1 MTQAATQEAV
11 TAVWRVESARIV
23 ATLAR
28 LTGDLSVAED
38 LAQDALVAAL
48 ESWPRDGIPRQP
60 KAWLLAVARRRGVD
74 QVRRS
79 AGLRRRLPQLAHDL
93 EQNAMPEPTEL
104 VDHVEDDVLRLIL
117 LTCHPLLTPE
127 SRAALTLRL
136 VGGLTSAEI
145 ARALLVPEATMVRRI
160 TRAKRTLADAGA
172 TLELPTGQE
181 RTDRLDDVLAVIY
194 LIFNEGY
201 AATQGDTWARP
212 DLCHEGVR
220 LARLLA
226 GLVPDDPEVHGL
238 QALLELQASRLGART
253 DAGGAPVLLDDQD
266 RTRWD
271 RLLIRRGLTAL
282 RRAENL
288 GTPVGGYTVQAEI
301 AACHARAARP
311 EDTDWAR
318 IAALYDLL
326 SGVAANPVVEINRA
340 VAHGRARGPAAGLEV
355 LAALAGD
362 RVCAESAQYAAVH
375 ADLLARAG
383 RHREAAAEFDR
394 AAALTRNDQEG
405 QVLTTRARAE
415 SARGDDP
422 GPN

>member
-1 MTQAATQEAV
+1 MIDSSTESLLRELTPAVLAILVRRGADFATAEDAVQEALV
-11 TAVWRVESARIV
+11 TAVDVWSDELPRHPKGWLVTVAWRKFLD
-23 ATLAR
+23 LAR
-28 LTGDLSVAED
+28 A
-38 LAQDALVAAL
+38 DA
-48 ESWPRDGIPRQP
+48 
-60 KAWLLAVARRRGVD
+60 ARRDREERLGAEPPPGPAEMRD
-74 QVRRS
+74 DTLELYLRCAHPALTS
-79 AGLRRRLPQLAHDL
+79 ASA
-93 EQNAMPEPTEL
+93 
-104 VDHVEDDVLRLIL
+104 V
-117 LTCHPLLTPE
+117 
-127 SRAALTLRL
+127 ALTLRAI
-136 VGGLTSAEI
+136 GGLTTRQI
-145 ARALLVPEATMVRRI
+145 AAAYLVPEATMVRRI
-160 TRAKRTLADAGA
+160 TRAKRTLADAGV
-172 TLELPTGQE
+172 TLELPAGQE

-271 RLLIRRGLTAL
+271 QLLIRRGLTAL

-301 AACHARAARP
+301 AACHARATRP

-318 IAALYDLL
+318 IAGLYDLL

-340 VAHGRARGPAAGLEV
+340 VAHGRAHGPAAGLEV

-362 RVCAESAQYAAVH
+362 RVCTESAQYAAVH
-375 ADLLARAG
+375 ADLLARDG
-383 RHREAAAEFDR
+383 RHRAAAGEFDR
-394 AAALTRNDQEG
+394 AAALTRNDRER
-405 QVLTTRARAE
+405 QVLTARARAE
-415 SARGDDP
+415 TARDDDP
-422 GPN
+422 GPD

>member
-1 MTQAATQEAV
+1 MTQAATREAV

-28 LTGDLSVAED
+28 LTGDLSLAED

-74 QVRRS
+74 QIRRS

-160 TRAKRTLADAGA
+160 TRAKRTLADAGV
-172 TLELPTGQE
+172 TLELPAGQE

-271 RLLIRRGLTAL
+271 QLLIRRGLTAL

-301 AACHARAARP
+301 AACHARATRP

-318 IAALYDLL
+318 IAGLYDLL

-340 VAHGRARGPAAGLEV
+340 VAHGRAHGPAAGLEV

-362 RVCAESAQYAAVH
+362 RACTESAQYAAVH
-375 ADLLARAG
+375 ADLLARDG
-383 RHREAAAEFDR
+383 RHRAAAGEFDR
-394 AAALTRNDQEG
+394 AAALTRNDRER
-405 QVLTTRARAE
+405 QVLTARARAE
-415 SARGDDP
+415 TARDDDP
-422 GPN
+422 GPD

>member
-1 MTQAATQEAV
+1 MTQAATREAV

-28 LTGDLSVAED
+28 LTGDLSLAED
-38 LAQDALVAAL
+38 LAQDALVTAL

-74 QVRRS
+74 QIRRS

-160 TRAKRTLADAGA
+160 TRAKRTLADAGV
-172 TLELPTGQE
+172 TLELPAGQE

-201 AATQGDTWARP
+201 AGTQGDTWARP

-271 RLLIRRGLTAL
+271 QLLIRRGLTAL

-301 AACHARAARP
+301 AACHARATRP

-318 IAALYDLL
+318 IAGLYDLL

-340 VAHGRARGPAAGLEV
+340 VAHGRAHGPAAGLEV

-362 RVCAESAQYAAVH
+362 RVCTESAQYAAVH
-375 ADLLARAG
+375 ADLLARDG
-383 RHREAAAEFDR
+383 RHRAAAGEFDR
-394 AAALTRNDQEG
+394 AAALTRNDRER
-405 QVLTTRARAE
+405 QVLTARARAE
-415 SARGDDP
+415 TARDDDP
-422 GPN
+422 GPD

>member
-1 MTQAATQEAV
+1 MTQAATREAV

-28 LTGDLSVAED
+28 LTGDLSLAED

-74 QVRRS
+74 QIRRS

-160 TRAKRTLADAGA
+160 TRAKRTLADAGV
-172 TLELPTGQE
+172 TLELPAGQE

-271 RLLIRRGLTAL
+271 QLLIRRGLTAL

-301 AACHARAARP
+301 AACHARATRP

-318 IAALYDLL
+318 IAGLYDLL

-340 VAHGRARGPAAGLEV
+340 VAHGRAHGPAAGLEV

-362 RVCAESAQYAAVH
+362 RVCTESAQYAAVH
-375 ADLLARAG
+375 ADLLARDG
-383 RHREAAAEFDR
+383 RHRAAAGEFDR
-394 AAALTRNDQEG
+394 AAALTRNDRER
-405 QVLTTRARAE
+405 QVLTARARAE
-415 SARGDDP
+415 TARDDDP
-422 GPN
+422 GPD

>member
-1 MTQAATQEAV
+1 MTQAATREAV

-28 LTGDLSVAED
+28 LTGDLSLAED

-74 QVRRS
+74 QIRRS

-160 TRAKRTLADAGA
+160 TRAKRTLADAGV
-172 TLELPTGQE
+172 TLELPAGQE

-271 RLLIRRGLTAL
+271 QLLIRRGLTAL

-301 AACHARAARP
+301 AACHARATRP

-318 IAALYDLL
+318 IAGLYDLL

-340 VAHGRARGPAAGLEV
+340 VAHGRAHGPAAGLEV

-362 RVCAESAQYAAVH
+362 RVCAESAQYAAVR
-375 ADLLARAG
+375 ADLLARDG
-383 RHREAAAEFDR
+383 RHRAAAGEFDR
-394 AAALTRNDQEG
+394 AAALTRNDRER
-405 QVLTTRARAE
+405 QVLTARARAE
-415 SARGDDP
+415 TARDDDP
-422 GPN
+422 GPD

>member
-1 MTQAATQEAV
+1 MTQAATREAV

-28 LTGDLSVAED
+28 LTGDLSLAED

-74 QVRRS
+74 QIRRS

-160 TRAKRTLADAGA
+160 TRAKRTLADAGV
-172 TLELPTGQE
+172 TLELPAGQE

-271 RLLIRRGLTAL
+271 QLLIRRGLTAL

-301 AACHARAARP
+301 AACHARATRP

-318 IAALYDLL
+318 IAGLYDLL

-340 VAHGRARGPAAGLEV
+340 VAHGRAHGPAAGLEV

-362 RVCAESAQYAAVH
+362 RVCTESAQYAAVH
-375 ADLLARAG
+375 ADLLARDG
-383 RHREAAAEFDR
+383 RHRAAAGEFDR
-394 AAALTRNDQEG
+394 AALTRNDRER
-405 QVLTTRARAE
+405 QVLTARARAE
-415 SARGDDP
+415 TARDDDP
-422 GPN
+422 GPD

>member
-1 MTQAATQEAV
+1 MTQAATREAV

-28 LTGDLSVAED
+28 LTGDLSLAED
-38 LAQDALVAAL
+38 LAQDALVTAL

-74 QVRRS
+74 QIRRS

-145 ARALLVPEATMVRRI
+145 ARSLLVPEATMVRRI
-160 TRAKRTLADAGA
+160 TRAKRTLADAGV
-172 TLELPTGQE
+172 TLELPAGQE

-271 RLLIRRGLTAL
+271 QLLIRRGLTAL

-301 AACHARAARP
+301 AACHARATRP

-318 IAALYDLL
+318 IAGLYDLL

-340 VAHGRARGPAAGLEV
+340 VAHGRAHGPAAGLEV

-362 RVCAESAQYAAVH
+362 RVCTESAQYAAVH
-375 ADLLARAG
+375 ADLLARDG
-383 RHREAAAEFDR
+383 RHRAAAGEFDR
-394 AAALTRNDQEG
+394 AAALTRNDRER
-405 QVLTTRARAE
+405 QVLTARARAE
-415 SARGDDP
+415 TARDDDP
-422 GPN
+422 GPD